1 MSERFPAA
9 PERTLR
15 RRWHRLRSAMRTSRA
30 LLLALVVGVVA
41 VASACTEELEGGEG
55 CPLLCPQQQQTFR
68 DTIIEGIDFDTTLGP
83 YPVLGV
89 SNGALLASRG
99 DTLETYVVVR
109 FDALP
114 DFFNPNNL
122 PVVEEI
128 TAIDSTVLRFFVD
141 TVGSRASGPFT
152 IEVFNVDTTASDS
165 SAAVVRS
172 LFRPDRKLSAVTLAG
187 GSIAD
192 SLRIPLPDAFLLA
205 RIQERGRLRVG
216 LRIVS
221 PANAQLRLGALANG
235 EPAPRLTF
243 DPSTDTTYFPL
254 DVTPRTSFVGAE
266 LDDVLRLAYTV
277 YTLTARGTPHPPPGT
292 LGVGGWPSRRA
303 YLRFRIPPAILD
315 SSTVVRADL
324 LLTQLPAGGP
334 DRADTVIV
342 QPFVG
347 ISTSAVPDPYV
358 ATSLAANGLFAGVDF
373 SRLAPRDSGERVFRL
388 VNLVRSWST
397 LNPDVTRFIALR
409 FEGEG
414 SLGNE
419 FRFFSRTAPPALRP
433 RLRITYMPRT
443 EFGLP

>member
-1 MSERFPAA
+1 MPERFSDGSVLTVRAA
-9 PERTLR
+9 
-15 RRWHRLRSAMRTSRA
+15 WHRLRALARAPRA
-30 LLLALVVGVVA
+30 LLLALVLGTVA
-41 VASACTEELEGGEG
+41 TTSACTEELTGGEG
-55 CPLLCPQQQQTFR
+55 CPLLCPQQQQSFR
-68 DTIIEGIDFDTTLGP
+68 DTIIEAIDFDTTLGP
-83 YPVLGV
+83 YPVLGL

-99 DTLETYVVVR
+99 DTLETFVVVR

-114 DFFNPNNL
+114 DFFNPNGL
-122 PVVEEI
+122 PIVEEI

-152 IEVFNVDTTASDS
+152 IEVFNVDTTESDS

-172 LFRPDRKLSAVTLAG
+172 LFRPDRKLSEITLAG
-187 GSIAD
+187 GTVAD

-216 LRIVS
+216 LRIAS
-221 PANAQLRLGALANG
+221 SANAQLRLGALVNG

-243 DPSTDTTYFPL
+243 DPSSDTTYLPL
-254 DVTPRTSFVGAE
+254 DITPRTGFVGAE
-266 LDDVLRLAYTV
+266 LDDVLRLSYTV
-277 YTLTARGTPHPPPGT
+277 YTLTERGTPPQPAGT
-292 LGVGGWPSRRA
+292 IAVGGWPSRRA
-303 YLRFRIPPAILD
+303 YLRFLIPPSIID

-324 LLTQLPAGGP
+324 LLTQVPAGGP
-334 DRADTVIV
+334 DRSDTVTV

-347 ISTSAVPDPYV
+347 ISTSEVSDPYV
-358 ATSLAANGLFAGVDF
+358 ATALSLNGLAAGVDF
-373 SRLAPRDSGERVFRL
+373 RRLVPRDSGERAFTL
-388 VNLVRSWST
+388 VNLVRSWSV

-419 FRFFSRTAPPALRP
+419 IRFFSRSAPPALRP

>member
-1 MSERFPAA
+1 MPERFPDGSVLTARA
-9 PERTLR
+9 VWR
-15 RRWHRLRSAMRTSRA
+15 RLCAVACSPRA
-30 LLLALVVGVVA
+30 VLLALVLGVVA
-41 VASACTEELEGGEG
+41 VTSACTEELEGGEG
-55 CPLLCPQQQQTFR
+55 CPLLCPQQQQSFR
-68 DTIIEGIDFDTTLGP
+68 DTVIEAVDFDTTLGP
-83 YPVLGV
+83 YPVLGL
-89 SNGALLASRG
+89 SNGALLATRG

-114 DFFNPNNL
+114 DFFNPNGL

-128 TAIDSTVLRFFVD
+128 TGVDSTVLRFFVD
-141 TVGSRASGPFT
+141 TIGSRAAAPFT

-172 LFRPDRKLSAVTLAG
+172 LFRPDRKLSELTIADG
-187 GSIAD
+187 GIAD
-192 SLRIPLPDAFLLA
+192 SLRIPLPDSFLLA

-221 PANAQLRLGALANG
+221 PANAQLRLGALVNG

-243 DPSTDTTYFPL
+243 DPSTDTTYLPL
-254 DVTPRTSFVGAE
+254 DVTPRTGFVGAE

-277 YTLTARGTPHPPPGT
+277 YTLTARGTEPQPPGT

-303 YLRFRIPPAILD
+303 YLRFAIPPSILD

-324 LLTQLPAGGP
+324 LLTQRPAGGP
-334 DRADTVIV
+334 DRSDTVTV
-342 QPFVG
+342 QPFIG
-347 ISTSAVPDPYV
+347 ITTSAISDPYV
-358 ATSLAANGLFAGVDF
+358 AASLSANGLIAGVDF
-373 SRLAPRDSGERVFRL
+373 SRLVPRDSGERVFRL
-388 VNLVRSWST
+388 VNLVRSWSV

-414 SLGNE
+414 SLANE
-419 FRFFSRTAPPALRP
+419 VRFFNRSAPPALRP